1 MMFRRSDEKWI
12 YSVYDDDE
20 IGDFPRQATWNM
32 PIHEFVSKKRR
43 LHFKSYSQVCIRYR
57 NLLAA
62 FAGSSLTR
70 KLAELI
76 IK

>member
-1 MMFRRSDEKWI
+1 M
-12 YSVYDDDE
+12 YDDDE
-20 IGDFPRQATWNM
+20 VGDFPRQSTWYM
-32 PIHEFVSKKRR
+32 RIHEGVIYQFVCKKSR
-43 LHFKSYSQVCIRYR
+43 LHFKSYGQVCILYR

-62 FAGSSLTR
+62 FAGSSLAR